1 MAFAPLIGLA
11 LSAGGAAA
19 SGVAQSDASAYNAS
33 IYANEGKTAG
43 AQGYEAEAQQRRNTA
58 EVISSETAAA
68 GQAGGGYGGS
78 TGRRIGQ
85 SAVNAELDA
94 MNIRYKS
101 QLQRWSYDTQS
112 ANLRSEARTA
122 GNAGFLKA
130 GGALLKGY
138 SNNYTGAGL
147 TDLG

>member
-1 MAFAPLIGLA
+1 MAFLPLAITA
-11 LSAGGAAA
+11 LGALKSGSDQANAA
-19 SGVAQSDASAYNAS
+19 NANATV
-33 IYANEGKTAG
+33 YGYEGKTAA

-58 EVISSETAAA
+58 EVIGSETAAA

-85 SAVNAELDA
+85 SQVNAELDA

-101 QLQRWSYDTQS
+101 QLQKWSYASQ
-112 ANLRSEARTA
+112 AQNLKDQAGTA
-122 GNAGFLKA
+122 TTNSFLNAG
-130 GGALLKGY
+130 GSLLKGY
-138 SNNYTGAGL
+138 SKNYTS